1 MMATEPVVAENGV
14 ETRSTTISEAANST
28 DAASSSPPNPNS
40 FEEQYTL
47 GKMIGSGT
55 FSVVRDAIHKPTGQ
69 RYAIK
74 CIKREGLV
82 AEDIEAL
89 TTEVAILK
97 QVGPLS
103 SMLPCIHW
111 TRVLTVLLV
120 CVQMN
125 HPNIMILHDFFA
137 EEKYYYLV
145 TEFMAGGELFDR
157 IVEKVLLLLICC
169 CPNELD

>member
-1 MMATEPVVAENGV
+1 MMVAEPVVAENGV
-14 ETRSTTISEAANST
+14 ETRSIAISEAAGST
-28 DAASSSPPNPNS
+28 DAASSSSPPNPNS

-97 QVGPLS
+97 QVGSLS
-103 SMLPCIHW
+103 CASS
-111 TRVLTVLLV
+111 
-120 CVQMN
+120 CV
-125 HPNIMILHDFFA
+125 H
-137 EEKYYYLV
+137 
-145 TEFMAGGELFDR
+145 
-157 IVEKVLLLLICC
+157 
-169 CPNELD
+169 

>member
-1 MMATEPVVAENGV
+1 MCVCGPDGGPSIHTDDSLGNEQHGETMMAAEPAVAENGV
-14 ETRSTTISEAANST
+14 ETRSIATSDAAGST
-28 DAASSSPPNPNS
+28 DAASNPPNPNS

-97 QVGPLS
+97 QVGLRRSRRLS
-103 SMLPCIHW
+103 R
-111 TRVLTVLLV
+111 TDGV
-120 CVQMN
+120 
-125 HPNIMILHDFFA
+125 
-137 EEKYYYLV
+137 
-145 TEFMAGGELFDR
+145 
-157 IVEKVLLLLICC
+157 
-169 CPNELD
+169 